1 MESSD
6 NRDYW
11 DEHAHGY
18 DSLYTSDWCQ
28 LEDRRVAAD
37 LVGLAL
43 PPGPIVVLD
52 IGCGTGFALRQ
63 LGAIGV
69 TAKYTGIDISPKMI
83 ASFNAGD
90 MLADS
95 IKLQVADFDQ
105 YTWQQDSRPTLIIST
120 YGSINFSRNRWSALA
135 QLSALQHR
143 GDTIFMM
150 VLNRYSLRRVIHLRL
165 GSTEAYRTR
174 SSHSSIQVPVFY
186 DTVRTINANLTA
198 MGYKMLLRRGD
209 GPLSGLYEQ
218 PVLWRPNDWI
228 GQRSTLL
235 SHTITIAGRKA

>member
-11 DEHAHGY
+11 DEHADGY

-37 LVGLAL
+37 LVDLAL

-63 LGAIGV
+63 LGVIGV
-69 TAKYTGIDISPKMI
+69 KTKYTGIDISPKMI

-95 IKLQVADFDQ
+95 IKLQVADFAR
-105 YTWQQDSRPTLIIST
+105 YAWQEDSRPTLIIST
-120 YGSINFSRNRWSALA
+120 YGSINFSRGRWSALA
-135 QLSALQHR
+135 RLSALQRR
-143 GDTIFMM
+143 GDTIFLM
-150 VLNRYSLRRVIHLRL
+150 VLNRYSLRRVVHLSLRP
-165 GSTEAYRTR
+165 TDAYRTR
-174 SSHSSIQVPVFY
+174 SSHSSKQVAVFY
-186 DTVRTINANLTA
+186 DTLRTVKANLTA
-198 MGYKMLLRRGD
+198 MGYKILLTHGD

-218 PVLWRPNDWI
+218 QALWPPNDWI